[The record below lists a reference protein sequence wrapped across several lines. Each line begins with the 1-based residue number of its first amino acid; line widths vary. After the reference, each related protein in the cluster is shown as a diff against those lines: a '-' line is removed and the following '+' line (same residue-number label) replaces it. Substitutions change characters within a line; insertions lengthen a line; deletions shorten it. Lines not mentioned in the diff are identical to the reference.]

1 MKHQIHNHPK
11 TGIPYMV
18 SNDVVKGNKSRIAR
32 SETNDCVVL
41 AIAAVTGSSYDKS
54 HKYVK
59 DTFGRP
65 KGKGT
70 PMFDHIMKK
79 NQGKKLLGS
88 TYERVTN
95 HTETTYIKTRKIFH
109 WETQEYVGR
118 PSEVTIRSKYVPL
131 ITTYGKTRVS
141 QMTVKTFLKKY
152 PKGKY
157 LIHVHSHAFAI
168 LDGMVIGNTCD
179 SRRLKARIVNA
190 YKFN

>member
-18 SNDVVKGNKSRIAR
+18 SDDVVKGNKSRIAR

-41 AIAAVTGSSYDKS
+41 AIASVTGSSYDKS

-59 DTFGRP
+59 DTFNRP
-65 KGKGT
+65 KGGGT

-88 TYERVTN
+88 TYERITN
-95 HTETTYIKTRKIFH
+95 HTKTKYTKKVRYYGGETVY
-109 WETQEYVGR
+109 EY
-118 PSEVTIRSKYVPL
+118 EYDSKFVPL
-131 ITTYGKTRVS
+131 ITKYGITRVS

-157 LIHVHSHAFAI
+157 LIHVRGHAFAI
-168 LDGMVIGNTCD
+168 LDGVIVGNTCD

-190 YKFN
+190 YKFIKG

>member
-95 HTETTYIKTRKIFH
+95 HTKTKYTKKVRYYGG
-109 WETQEYVGR
+109 ESVYEY
-118 PSEVTIRSKYVPL
+118 EYDSKFVPL
-131 ITTYGKTRVS
+131 ITKYGITRVS

-157 LIHVHSHAFAI
+157 LIHVRGHAFAI
-168 LDGMVIGNTCD
+168 LDGVVIGNTCD